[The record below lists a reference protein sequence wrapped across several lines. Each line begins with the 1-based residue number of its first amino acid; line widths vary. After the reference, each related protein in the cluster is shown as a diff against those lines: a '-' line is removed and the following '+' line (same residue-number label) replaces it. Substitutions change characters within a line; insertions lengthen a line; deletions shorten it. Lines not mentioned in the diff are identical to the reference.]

1 MLQVFW
7 LAGAA
12 FAGVMGGVIIT
23 SVDADAKWWEAF
35 SAIGAII
42 AAVGTVGTLA
52 YQAVQNARVQ
62 ALLRTQAMQQ
72 EFVEAEQLEQWIR
85 DLVYVSRDMYRII
98 KSPDTHS
105 LSDAIAA
112 REKFERTHEGF
123 KNGKVRISSKM
134 GQKLASLIDG
144 SYRFGLELASSL
156 AGRPFF
162 EREEKFF
169 SGLSDLYDEW
179 SNKLLEVELP
189 LHAWRRELE
198 SRIANE

>member
-23 SVDADAKWWEAF
+23 AVDADAKWWEAF
-35 SAIGAII
+35 SAIGTII

-62 ALLRTQAMQQ
+62 ALLRDQAMQQ
-72 EFVEAEQLEQWIR
+72 EFVEAEQLQQWIR
-85 DLVYVSRDMYRII
+85 DLVYVSLEMYRVI
-98 KSPDTHS
+98 KNPDAYAQ
-105 LSDAIAA
+105 SDAAAA
-112 REKFERTHEGF
+112 REKFERAHERF

-144 SYRFGLELASSL
+144 SYRHGLELASSL
-156 AGRPFF
+156 AWRPFH
-162 EREEKFF
+162 ERDEEFF
-169 SGLSDLYDEW
+169 SRLSGFYDEW
-179 SNKLLEVELP
+179 SNKLSEIELP
-189 LHAWRRELE
+189 VHSWRRDLE
-198 SRIANE
+198 SRISS